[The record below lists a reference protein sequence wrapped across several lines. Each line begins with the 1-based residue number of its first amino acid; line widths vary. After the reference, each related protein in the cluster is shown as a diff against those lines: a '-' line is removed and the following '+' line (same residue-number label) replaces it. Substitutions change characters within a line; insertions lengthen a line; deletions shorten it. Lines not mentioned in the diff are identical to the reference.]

1 MVSARRARKAAPPA
15 PPLAGPLLGSASSAA
30 ALGRLERAVG
40 ELKAR
45 QVEPI
50 LRNAVAALKRNDAA
64 GAAAFAMKAL
74 GADERNGLGWYLLAV
89 ARDMAGDLAN
99 ALKAYETAL
108 LLLPDHAEL
117 ANDLGRLA
125 FRLGMKPVAEKL
137 FRHYL
142 AKHPESFEAANN
154 LACAL
159 RDQQRFEDAIDALRP
174 AIERNPDNAMLW
186 NTLGTVLSE
195 RGDPA
200 GAQTFFDEALR
211 FDPLFAKA
219 RYNRGNSRLA
229 LGDLDQALA
238 DCDLAL
244 SQTTLPEERAMMT
257 LARSTIQIA
266 NGAIAQ
272 GWADYEARLDPQF
285 AGATHFL
292 IDRPRWKPGDD
303 LAGRSLLLMGEQ
315 GLGDEVLFAN
325 FIPDLIE
332 RLGPQGRLT
341 IAVEPR
347 LIPLFSR
354 AFPSAVV
361 GAHTTFTVEGGRTC
375 RAAPFVADWHG
386 IDLWAPMA
394 SLLIDLRPSVESF
407 PPRTGFLPADPIRVA
422 HWRKV
427 LEKAPP
433 GLKVGMLWKSMKL
446 DGARHRYFS
455 PFDAWAPVLSLPG
468 LSLINLQYGD
478 CSAELAAAKNAGIEI
493 WTPPGIDLKQDLD
506 EVSALACALDLTI
519 GFANATTNLAA
530 AAGAPV
536 WLVSTPGAWPRLGT
550 QRYPWYP
557 QARVFLPP
565 GFGQWDA
572 VMNEVAAALAAEI
585 RRNLKPSLR
594 V

>member
-1 MVSARRARKAAPPA
+1 MASPRRASKAAPPSS
-15 PPLAGPLLGSASSAA
+15 PLSGALLGSASSTA
-30 ALGRLERAVG
+30 ALARLERAVG

-50 LRNAVAALKRNDAA
+50 LKNAVAALKRNDAA
-64 GAAAFAMKAL
+64 AGAAFAMKAL
-74 GADERNGLGWYLLAV
+74 GTDERSGLGWYLLAV
-89 ARDMAGDLAN
+89 ARDMAGDLPN

-108 LLLPDHAEL
+108 LLLPDHAEI

-125 FRLGMKPVAEKL
+125 FRMDMKPVAEKL

-142 AKHPESFEAANN
+142 ARHPESVEAANN

-159 RDQQRFEDAIDALRP
+159 RDQQRFDEAIDALRP
-174 AIERNPDNAMLW
+174 AIQRDAQNAMLW

-195 RGDPA
+195 QGDPA

-211 FDPLFAKA
+211 VDPKFAKA

-229 LGDLDQALA
+229 LGDLDQALD
-238 DCDLAL
+238 DCDRAL
-244 SQTTLPEERAMMT
+244 VQTADPDERAMMT

-272 GWADYEARLDPQF
+272 GWIDYEARLDPRF
-285 AGATHFL
+285 SAATHFL
-292 IDRPRWKPGDD
+292 IDRPRWTPGTD

-325 FIPDLIE
+325 FISDLLQ
-332 RLGPQGRLT
+332 RLGPDGRLS

-347 LIPLFSR
+347 LIPLFQR
-354 AFPSAVV
+354 AFPTATV
-361 GAHTTFTVEGGRTC
+361 GAHATYAVDGKTC
-375 RAAPFVADWHG
+375 RTAPFVKDWAA
-386 IDLWAPMA
+386 IELWAPMA
-394 SLLIDLRPSVESF
+394 SLLIDLRPTVESF
-407 PPRTGFLPADPIRVA
+407 PSRTGFLPADPARVA
-422 HWRKV
+422 HWREV
-427 LEKAPP
+427 LKDAPP
-433 GLKVGMLWKSMKL
+433 GFMVGMLWKSMKL

-455 PFDAWAPVLSLPG
+455 PFDAWAPVLTAPG
-468 LSLINLQYGD
+468 LSLINMQYGD
-478 CSAELAAAKNAGIEI
+478 CSAELAAAKDAGIDI
-493 WTPPGIDLKQDLD
+493 WTPPSIDLKQDLD
-506 EVSALACALDLTI
+506 EVSALSCALDLTI

-536 WLVSTPGAWPRLGT
+536 WFVSTPGAWPRLGT
-550 QRYPWYP
+550 TRYPWYP

-572 VMNEVAAALAAEI
+572 VMADVATALRAEI
-585 RRNLKPSLR
+585 GRNL
-594 V
+594 

>member
-1 MVSARRARKAAPPA
+1 MASHRRAQKTAPPA
-15 PPLAGPLLGSASSAA
+15 PPQNGALLGSASSAV
-30 ALGRLERAVG
+30 ALQRLERAVG

-45 QVEPI
+45 QIEPM
-50 LRNAVAALKRNDAA
+50 LKNAVAALRRNDAA
-64 GAAAFAMKAL
+64 AGAGFAMKAL
-74 GADERNGLGWYLLAV
+74 GVDERNGLGWYLLAV
-89 ARDMAGDLAN
+89 ARDMAGDLPN

-108 LLLPDHAEL
+108 LLLPEHAEV

-125 FRLGMKPVAEKL
+125 YRLDMKPVAEKL

-142 AKHPESFEAANN
+142 AKHPDSFEAANN

-159 RDQQRFEDAIDALRP
+159 RDQQRFDEAIEALRP
-174 AIERNPDNAMLW
+174 AIERSPDNAMLW

-195 RGDPA
+195 KGDPA

-211 FDPLFAKA
+211 VDPGFAKA

-229 LGDLDQALA
+229 LGEL
-238 DCDLAL
+238 DLAL
-244 SQTTLPEERAMMT
+244 DDCDRAISQTAAPDERAMMR

-266 NGAIAQ
+266 RGQIRD
-272 GWADYEARLDPQF
+272 GWTEYQARLDPKF
-285 AGATHFL
+285 AAATHF
-292 IDRPRWKPGDD
+292 IVDRPAWTPGAD
-303 LAGRSLLLMGEQ
+303 LFGKSLLLMGEQ

-332 RLGPQGRLT
+332 RLGPAGRLT

-354 AFPSAVV
+354 AFPAATV
-361 GAHTTFTVEGGRTC
+361 GAHATFTTEGRTF
-375 RAAPFVADWHG
+375 RTAPFIADWNG

-394 SLLIDLRPSVESF
+394 SLLIDLRPTVESF
-407 PPRTGFLPADPIRVA
+407 PARAGFLPADPARVA
-422 HWRKV
+422 YWRQV
-427 LEKAPP
+427 LEDAPA
-433 GLKVGMLWKSMKL
+433 GLKVGLLWKSMKL

-455 PFDAWAPVLSLPG
+455 PFDAWAPVLTLPG

-478 CSAELAAAKNAGIEI
+478 CSAELAAARDAGIDI

-506 EVSALACALDLTI
+506 EVSALTCAIDLTV

-550 QRYPWYP
+550 MRYPWYP
-557 QARVFLPP
+557 QARVFVPP
-565 GFGQWDA
+565 GFGQWDSVMQDVA
-572 VMNEVAAALAAEI
+572 VALRAEI
-585 RRNLKPSLR
+585 QRNSRP
-594 V
+594 